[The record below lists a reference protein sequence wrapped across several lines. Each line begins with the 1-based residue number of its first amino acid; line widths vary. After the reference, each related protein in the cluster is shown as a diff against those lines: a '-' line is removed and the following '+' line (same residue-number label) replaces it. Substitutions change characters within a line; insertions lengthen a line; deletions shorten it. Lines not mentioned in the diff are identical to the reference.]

1 MTLNAHN
8 LFDSIEIKDV
18 KREIGTLIKSI
29 RKERKVSQAELAH
42 TLDVSRTTIQNLE
55 LGRNFTID
63 TLLKAC
69 KELDLLDS
77 LYAKIVQ
84 EGQDIG
90 LDKSN

>member
-1 MTLNAHN
+1 M
-8 LFDSIEIKDV
+8 FDSIEIKDV